1 MLSTALSENKETIV
15 LGDINC
21 DYLLQNKHHEVKCT
35 LRMHGLKQ
43 IMQNATR
50 VTKETSTLIDII
62 ATTHE
67 HNVTK
72 QITEASSISDHDL
85 TGVIVKKNCQKFKP
99 RKVFTRNYAK
109 YNEAKFKEELKN
121 TPWELVY
128 AERDINTAWSKFKQF
143 LKSAVDKHV
152 PIVERTIRGR
162 ECSWLSH
169 EIKAKMKE
177 RDYHLKKARR
187 TGKEVDW
194 SMYRR
199 LRNAV
204 TRQIRKSKATHTRT
218 LFRESINKPK
228 DFWKQLKKC
237 YPVKDSRAQ
246 QVKTFKVNDK
256 QIDDKITIANEF
268 CQFFTA
274 IGKNLQ
280 SKILSLSDIVW
291 KAQDHS
297 ELQQKMNPNNKYFEF
312 TPTSSREVLAI
323 MKKIKR
329 KVSEGYD
336 EIPASLVID
345 GAEELSVP
353 LSFLINRCLAHSV
366 FPTAEKCAKITPVH
380 KSDDKTVMD
389 NYRPISIL
397 PVLSKVFERIVH
409 NQLYTYL
416 EENNLLSHCQF
427 GFRRKSSTEHAVTYF
442 SDFIRSSMD
451 KGKLT
456 GAVFVDL
463 RKAFDTIDHATL
475 IAKLQIYGVRGKELT
490 WFQSYLFNRQQF
502 VSFQSTRSER
512 QSIRCGVPQ
521 GSILGPLLFTIVIND
536 ITEQV
541 KKCRILLYADDTVIF
556 TSDKDSKKIEE
567 MLNTEFNN
575 VTRWF
580 TNNNLVLN
588 LKKAKTE
595 FVLFGTHQKL
605 ANSEKVSISL
615 NGKMINESEL
625 YEYLGVTMDKNL
637 TMKVHLE
644 KNYKK
649 VMSRTKLL
657 ARIRNNISPW
667 VAETIY
673 KVMILPQML
682 YCSNIMLGLS
692 NTHISQFERIRSRA
706 LAIINGRSQRVKLP
720 TVNHAINKRCLV
732 EVFKCQNG
740 LAPPLFKNYFKKIL
754 HQKET
759 RGNNTN
765 LLLPK
770 VRTEAGRKS
779 FLFQGSKLYNK
790 LPTALKQE
798 QSVMNFKRQCDQ
810 LDCEFET

>member
-1 MLSTALSENKETIV
+1 
-15 LGDINC
+15 
-21 DYLLQNKHHEVKCT
+21 
-35 LRMHGLKQ
+35 MHGLKQ
-43 IMQNATR
+43 IVQNATR

-67 HNVTK
+67 HNVAK

-99 RKVFTRNYAK
+99 RKIFTRNYAK
-109 YNEAKFKEELKN
+109 YNEANFKEDLKS
-121 TPWELVY
+121 TPWEQVY
-128 AERDINTAWSKFKQF
+128 AERDINTAWNKFKQF

-169 EIKAKMKE
+169 DIKLKMKE

-187 TGKEVDW
+187 SGKEADW
-194 SMYRR
+194 SSYRR

-204 TRQIRKSKATHTRT
+204 TRLIRRSKATHTRA

-237 YPVKDSRAQ
+237 YPVKDSRTQ
-246 QVKTFKVNDK
+246 QAKVFKVNDK
-256 QIDDKITIANEF
+256 EINDKRTIANEF

-297 ELQQKMNPNNKYFEF
+297 QLHQKMNPNNNSFEF
-312 TPTSSREVLAI
+312 TATSPREVLAI
-323 MKKIKR
+323 IKKLKR

-336 EIPASLVID
+336 EIPASLIID
-345 GAEELSVP
+345 GAEELAVP
-353 LSFLINRCLAHSV
+353 LSHLINRCLAHSV

-380 KSDDKTVMD
+380 KSDEKTVMD
-389 NYRPISIL
+389 NYRPISVL

-416 EENNLLSHCQF
+416 EENNLLSDCQF

-442 SDFIRSSMD
+442 SDFIKTSMD

-475 IAKLQIYGVRGKELT
+475 IAKLPIYGVHGKERT
-490 WFQSYLFNRQQF
+490 WFESYLFNRQQF
-502 VSFQSTRSER
+502 VSYQGICSER

-536 ITEQV
+536 ITKQV
-541 KKCRILLYADDTVIF
+541 KECRILLYADDTVIF
-556 TSDKDSKKIEE
+556 TSDKDSKRIENL
-567 MLNTEFNN
+567 LNTEFNN
-575 VTRWF
+575 VATWF

-588 LKKAKTE
+588 LKKTKTE

-605 ANSEKVSISL
+605 AKSEKVSISL
-615 NGKMINESEL
+615 NEKMISESEM

-637 TMKVHLE
+637 TMKAHLE
-644 KNYKK
+644 KTYKK
-649 VMSRTKLL
+649 VLSRTKLL
-657 ARIRNNISPW
+657 ARIRHNISPW

-682 YCSNIMLGLS
+682 YCSNIMLGMS
-692 NTHISQFERIRSRA
+692 NTHKLQFERIRIRV
-706 LAIINGRSQRVKLP
+706 LAIINGKSQRVILP
-720 TVNHAINKRCLV
+720 TVNHARNKRCLV

-740 LAPPLFKNYFKKIL
+740 LAPRLFKDYFKKIL
-754 HQKET
+754 HHKET
-759 RGNNTN
+759 RGNNKN
-765 LLLPK
+765 FLLPK

-790 LPTALKQE
+790 LPDVSKQE
-798 QSVMNFKRQCDQ
+798 QSLMNVRRQYNQRDRK
-810 LDCEFET
+810 FNF

>member
-1 MLSTALSENKETIV
+1 
-15 LGDINC
+15 
-21 DYLLQNKHHEVKCT
+21 
-35 LRMHGLKQ
+35 
-43 IMQNATR
+43 
-50 VTKETSTLIDII
+50 
-62 ATTHE
+62 
-67 HNVTK
+67 
-72 QITEASSISDHDL
+72 
-85 TGVIVKKNCQKFKP
+85 
-99 RKVFTRNYAK
+99 
-109 YNEAKFKEELKN
+109 
-121 TPWELVY
+121 
-128 AERDINTAWSKFKQF
+128 
-143 LKSAVDKHV
+143 
-152 PIVERTIRGR
+152 
-162 ECSWLSH
+162 
-169 EIKAKMKE
+169 MKE

-187 TGKEVDW
+187 TGKEADW
-194 SMYRR
+194 TDYRH

-204 TRQIRKSKATHTRT
+204 TRLIRKSKATHTRA

-237 YPVKDSRAQ
+237 YPVKDSRSQ
-246 QVKTFKVNDK
+246 QAKVFKVNNKEINDK
-256 QIDDKITIANEF
+256 KTIANEF

-297 ELQQKMNPNNKYFEF
+297 ELHEKMNPSNKSFQF
-312 TPTSSREVLAI
+312 TATNPCEVLAVI
-323 MKKIKR
+323 KKMKR

-345 GAEELSVP
+345 GAEEIAVP
-353 LSFLINRCLAHSV
+353 LSYLINQCLAHSV
-366 FPTAEKCAKITPVH
+366 FPTAEKCAKVTPVH
-380 KSDDKTVMD
+380 KSDEKMVMD
-389 NYRPISIL
+389 NYRPISVL
-397 PVLSKVFERIVH
+397 PILSKVFERIVH

-416 EENNLLSHCQF
+416 EENNLLSDCQF

-442 SDFIRSSMD
+442 SDFIKTSMD

-475 IAKLQIYGVRGKELT
+475 IAKLQIYGVHGKELT
-490 WFQSYLFNRQQF
+490 WFESYLFNRQQF
-502 VSFQSTRSER
+502 VSFQGTCSEK

-536 ITEQV
+536 IAEQV
-541 KKCRILLYADDTVIF
+541 KECQILLYADDTVMF
-556 TSDKDSKKIEE
+556 TSDKDSKRIEE
-567 MLNTEFNN
+567 TLNTEFNK
-575 VTRWF
+575 VATWF

-588 LKKAKTE
+588 LKKTKTE

-605 ANSEKVSISL
+605 AKSEKISILLKEETIS
-615 NGKMINESEL
+615 ESEM

-644 KNYKK
+644 KTYKK
-649 VMSRTKLL
+649 VLSRTKLL
-657 ARIRNNISPW
+657 ARIRHNISPW

-682 YCSNIMLGLS
+682 YCSNIMLGMS
-692 NTHISQFERIRSRA
+692 NTHKIQFERIRIRV
-706 LAIINGRSQRVKLP
+706 LGLINGQSQRVILP
-720 TVNHAINKRCLV
+720 TVNHARNKRCLI
-732 EVFKCQNG
+732 EVFKCKNG
-740 LAPPLFKNYFKKIL
+740 LGPRLFEDYFTKIK

-759 RGNNTN
+759 RGNNKN
-765 LLLPK
+765 LLLPN

-790 LPTALKQE
+790 LPDSMKQE
-798 QSVMNFKRQCDQ
+798 TSLMNFKRQCDL
-810 LDCEFET
+810 LDSGFNS

>member
-1 MLSTALSENKETIV
+1 MGVFDGHLTTDSINLKPINDEISKLKIKTSVIEEVLTKIPFNAQGEITKDLDLKDFKILNVKEDTQNKSAV
-15 LGDINC
+15 N
-21 DYLLQNKHHEVKCT
+21 YLQMKNFTTNMQYEVNMNNNKITNLQNPVSN
-35 LRMHGLKQ
+35 Q
-43 IMQNATR
+43 DA
-50 VTKETSTLIDII
+50 
-62 ATTHE
+62 
-67 HNVTK
+67 VTK
-72 QITEASSISDHDL
+72 QYVDNHPSNILNYIKKDPATGAYRGTVLLDSDNKLACNLSTNFTTD
-85 TGVIVKKNCQKFKP
+85 TYGVIHIDPKSLVKLN
-99 RKVFTRNYAK
+99 A
-109 YNEAKFKEELKN
+109 ELN
-121 TPWELVY
+121 QNGSV
-128 AERDINTAWSKFKQF
+128 I
-143 LKSAVDKHV
+143 VD
-152 PIVERTIRGR
+152 E
-162 ECSWLSH
+162 
-169 EIKAKMKE
+169 
-177 RDYHLKKARR
+177 
-187 TGKEVDW
+187 
-194 SMYRR
+194 
-199 LRNAV
+199 N
-204 TRQIRKSKATHTRT
+204 
-218 LFRESINKPK
+218 NK
-228 DFWKQLKKC
+228 L
-237 YPVKDSRAQ
+237 
-246 QVKTFKVNDK
+246 KVNLNDNFL
-256 QIDDKITIANEF
+256 IDSNGKINLKITNGL
-268 CQFFTA
+268 T
-274 IGKNLQ
+274 
-280 SKILSLSDIVW
+280 
-291 KAQDHS
+291 
-297 ELQQKMNPNNKYFEF
+297 Y
-312 TPTSSREVLAI
+312 
-323 MKKIKR
+323 
-329 KVSEGYD
+329 
-336 EIPASLVID
+336 
-345 GAEELSVP
+345 
-353 LSFLINRCLAHSV
+353 
-366 FPTAEKCAKITPVH
+366 
-380 KSDDKTVMD
+380 DKTVMD

-442 SDFIRSSMD
+442 SDFIKNSMD

-595 FVLFGTHQKL
+595 FVLFGTHQQL

-644 KNYKK
+644 KSYKR

-798 QSVMNFKRQCDQ
+798 
-810 LDCEFET
+810 